1 MARESQAETSSSA
14 MPDWFGAKIAE
25 IGAKQTAALV
35 KMQAQ
40 VFDVLQGQVFDVLQ
54 GWNRQ
59 CLARAQSEAELATAT
74 ADKLMSA
81 RSIPETATAYREW
94 LDRRMNLF
102 GEDSEQFF
110 TESQKILDLGGQHL
124 ANSLAEFESR
134 PH

>member
-1 MARESQAETSSSA
+1 MAQENQSETSSGA
-14 MPDWFGAKIAE
+14 PDWFGARFAE

-40 VFDVLQGQVFDVLQ
+40 MFDVMQ

-59 CLARAQSEAELATAT
+59 YLARAQSEAALASDT

-81 RSIPETATAYREW
+81 RSIPETASAYRQW
-94 LDRRMNLF
+94 LDRRINLF
-102 GEDSEQFF
+102 GKDSEQFF

-124 ANSLAEFESR
+124 ANSLAEFGSR

>member
-1 MARESQAETSSSA
+1 MARESETSSVA
-14 MPDWFGAKIAE
+14 PDWFGAKFAE

-40 VFDVLQGQVFDVLQ
+40 MFDVLQ

-59 CLARAQSEAELATAT
+59 CLQRAQSEAELVSHT

-94 LDRRMNLF
+94 LDRRINLF
-102 GEDSEQFF
+102 GKDSEQFF

-124 ANSLAEFESR
+124 ADSLAELGSR